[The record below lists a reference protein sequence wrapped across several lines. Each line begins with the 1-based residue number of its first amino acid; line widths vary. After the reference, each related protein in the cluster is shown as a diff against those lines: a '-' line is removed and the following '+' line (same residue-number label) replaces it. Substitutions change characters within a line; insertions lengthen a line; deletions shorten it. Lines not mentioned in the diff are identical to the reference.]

1 MFQPLFDQVYTPE
14 NSAVLFN
21 FSTTLLIYSIFRQ
34 PCAAQNSLKD
44 MNWDQEQWKPLIS
57 DRCFLPW
64 LVKIP
69 TEQEQLRS
77 RQITATQ
84 INKLEDLW
92 KENVQASFYD
102 LEKPGIDKEP
112 TQVSILLNPIVIIRL
127 KNLYL
132 GSITI
137 R

>member
-1 MFQPLFDQVYTPE
+1 
-14 NSAVLFN
+14 
-21 FSTTLLIYSIFRQ
+21 
-34 PCAAQNSLKD
+34 
-44 MNWDQEQWKPLIS
+44 MNWDQEQWKPLIT
-57 DRCFLPW
+57 DRCFLAW

-92 KENVQASFYD
+92 KENVEASFYD

-112 TQVSILLNPIVIIRL
+112 TQVCNQLTVITIIRL
-127 KNLYL
+127 IN
-132 GSITI
+132 SF
-137 R
+137 